1 MKTAVCTISTKSH
14 LFKSYALLES
24 VKTYSNADL
33 FCLTTDT
40 SENPALDFIH
50 HSAMES
56 LRSPQAERIKQRYK
70 NNPDKLRWALKP
82 VYLKYLI
89 ESGYDRVI
97 YVDNDIFFYA
107 SPDFLFE
114 KLETAT
120 LLLTPHFYK
129 AHPNK
134 DQNWLEANFR
144 VGLYNAGFI
153 GAGKNALPI
162 LDWWIDCCTYNVKK
176 AYWRGL
182 FDDQKYLD
190 LIPVLFDHVEIIK
203 HRGCNFAGW
212 NDEDAI
218 IQKTDRNELL
228 INKDPLIF
236 IHFAQLSIERFSQK
250 KSLVHDA
257 FNTYLSQLQKHNPGF
272 TFQSK
277 KLNTSSFSTYFY
289 YLRWKFV
296 RLFESKLL

>member
-1 MKTAVCTISTKSH
+1 MKTAICTISTKSH
-14 LFKSYALLES
+14 LFKSYTLLES
-24 VKTYSNADL
+24 VKKYSNADL

-40 SENPALDFIH
+40 DDDLKPEFIN
-50 HSAMES
+50 HSVMKS
-56 LRSPQAERIKQRYK
+56 LHSPQAEKIKHRYR
-70 NNPDKLRWALKP
+70 NNPNKLRWALKP

-89 ESGYDRVI
+89 ENGYDQVI
-97 YVDNDIFFYA
+97 YVDNDVFFYS

-114 KLETAT
+114 KLKTTAF
-120 LLLTPHFYK
+120 LLTPHFYK
-129 AHPNK
+129 AHPHK
-134 DQNWLEANFR
+134 EQNWLEANFR

-153 GAGKNALPI
+153 GAGKESLDI
-162 LDWWIDCCTYNVKK
+162 LNWWIECCTYNIKK

-212 NDEDAI
+212 NDEDATV
-218 IQKTDRNELL
+218 QKTNLNGLLVNNE
-228 INKDPLIF
+228 PLIF
-236 IHFAQLSIERFSQK
+236 IHFAQLSIERFSQTE
-250 KSLVHDA
+250 SMAHDA
-257 FNTYLSQLQKHNPGF
+257 FNTYLSQLQKHKPGF
-272 TFQSK
+272 AFNSK